1 MVPIDSAVEFPW
13 LLNQG
18 TATAMLGQREILLEF
33 SHRTNLTAGGLP
45 FLFWLKI
52 RHRFYYSEYS
62 LSPCSVR
69 LHGTSVYVCR
79 MDRLVSMR
87 LYVHNV
93 WVSLCFVPIF
103 KCGTSSAGI
112 SARHMSK

>member
-62 LSPCSVR
+62 LSLLALLDSMEHLSMYAVWTDLFPC
-69 LHGTSVYVCR
+69 VYMYIMFGFQC
-79 MDRLVSMR
+79 VSC
-87 LYVHNV
+87 L
-93 WVSLCFVPIF
+93 FF
-103 KCGTSSAGI
+103 K
-112 SARHMSK
+112 

>member
-18 TATAMLGQREILLEF
+18 TATAMLGQREILPEF

-52 RHRFYYSEYS
+52 QHRFYYSEYS
-62 LSPCSVR
+62 VR
-69 LHGTSVYVCR
+69 LHGISIYVWTDLFPCVYMYIMFGFHCVSCLFSSVERVVQVFL
-79 MDRLVSMR
+79 LVT
-87 LYVHNV
+87 
-93 WVSLCFVPIF
+93 CQ
-103 KCGTSSAGI
+103 
-112 SARHMSK
+112 SKASN